1 MNPMICNT
9 HELCACAQTG
19 HEPRLVVLTGG
30 PGAGKT
36 AVLELAR
43 KNFCEHIAVLPEA
56 ASIIFSGGF
65 WRRESIPARKAA
77 QRAIYYVQ
85 RELER
90 IVGGERASAIAL
102 CDRGTLD
109 GLAYW
114 PHSDESFF
122 EELGTTREEELL
134 KYAAVIHLRT
144 PAAAGGYNHN
154 NPVRVESASQA
165 AEIDRRIVN
174 AWDGHPKRVIVEST
188 QDFLI
193 KAATAIDLIREQLP
207 NCCKG
212 HRIPE
217 LSELILPVPS
227 IHK

>member
-1 MNPMICNT
+1 MKPATCDSQKQ
-9 HELCACAQTG
+9 CQCSRSG
-19 HEPRLVVLTGG
+19 HDPRLVVLTGG

-56 ASIIFSGGF
+56 ASIIFGGGF
-65 WRRESIPARKAA
+65 WRKDTIPAKKAA

-85 RELER
+85 REQES
-90 IVGGERASAIAL
+90 IIEGEHASAIAL

-114 PHSDESFF
+114 PNSDASFF
-122 EELGTTREEELL
+122 EELGTTRDEEFR

-144 PAAAGGYNHN
+144 PGVAGGYNHD
-154 NPVRVESASQA
+154 NPVRVETAAQA
-165 AEIDRRIVN
+165 AEIDQRIIN
-174 AWDGHPKRVIVEST
+174 AWSGHPNRIIIEST
-188 QDFLI
+188 PDFLI
-193 KAATAIDLIREQLP
+193 KAAKVMGLIREQLP
-207 NCCKG
+207 DCCKG

-217 LSELILPVPS
+217 LGES
-227 IHK
+227 